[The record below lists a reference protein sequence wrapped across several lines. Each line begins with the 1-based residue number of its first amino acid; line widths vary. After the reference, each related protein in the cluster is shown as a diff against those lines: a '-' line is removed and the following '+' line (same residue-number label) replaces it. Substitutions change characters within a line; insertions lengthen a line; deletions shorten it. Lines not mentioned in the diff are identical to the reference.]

1 MRRVQS
7 NAESDSEV
15 SNGSISLKNP
25 QVKASSGGKGAQVET
40 PAQPERASEHRETVK
55 ERAHERREAA
65 REKAQEVTTVRGREM
80 TRGDIFKFGGLI
92 AFFALM
98 VIVVILIWPYI
109 HEAFEPGG
117 LSRVIDDVRNAGPL
131 GFLILLATQ
140 FMQIVVAFIP
150 GEVVQMAAGMMYGPW
165 LGAAVVLLGCII
177 SSAFVFAV
185 VHHLG
190 APFVRDMVPTKY
202 LDKFNAF
209 EESGK
214 LSIVVFILFL
224 IPAMPKD
231 TFTYLVP
238 LTNMRMRD
246 FLVLSNVGRIPG
258 IVISTY
264 AANGLV
270 DGNITQSIIIF
281 AVVAVIAIVAI
292 VFRDKIMNLFHHDK
306 GENDR

>member
-40 PAQPERASEHRETVK
+40 PAQLERASEHRETVK

-131 GFLILLATQ
+131 GFLILLAMQ

-185 VHHLG
+185 VHRLG

>member
-1 MRRVQS
+1 MQS

-131 GFLILLATQ
+131 GFLILLAMQ

-165 LGAAVVLLGCII
+165 LGDAVVLLGCII
-177 SSAFVFAV
+177 LSAFVFAV
-185 VHHLG
+185 VHRLG

>member
-1 MRRVQS
+1 MQS

-15 SNGSISLKNP
+15 SNGSISLNNP
-25 QVKASSGGKGAQVET
+25 QMKASSGGKGAQVET

-131 GFLILLATQ
+131 GFLILLAMQ

-185 VHHLG
+185 VHRLG

-306 GENDR
+306 GEND

>member
-15 SNGSISLKNP
+15 NNGTISLNNP
-25 QVKASSGGKGAQVET
+25 QVKASSNDKSGQGKAMPQRECEG
-40 PAQPERASEHRETVK
+40 ERRETVK
-55 ERAHERREAA
+55 ERAHERREAV
-65 REKAQEVTTVRGREM
+65 REKAQEITMVRGREM
-80 TRGDIFKFGGLI
+80 TRGDIFRFGGLI
-92 AFFALM
+92 AFLALM
-98 VIVVILIWPYI
+98 VVIMVLLWPYI
-109 HEAFEPGG
+109 HEVFEPGG

-131 GFLILLATQ
+131 GFLILLAMQ

-165 LGAAVVLLGCII
+165 LGAAVILLGCII

-185 VHHLG
+185 VHRLG
-190 APFVRDMVPTKY
+190 APFVQDMVPTKY
-202 LDKFNAF
+202 LDKFRAF

>member
-1 MRRVQS
+1 MLS

-25 QVKASSGGKGAQVET
+25 QVKASSGGKGAQAET
-40 PAQPERASEHRETVK
+40 PAQPERASERRETVK
-55 ERAHERREAA
+55 ERAHERREAV

-131 GFLILLATQ
+131 GVLILLAMQ

-165 LGAAVVLLGCII
+165 LGAAVILLGCII

-185 VHHLG
+185 VHRLG

-246 FLVLSNVGRIPG
+246 FLILSNVGRIPG

-270 DGNITQSIIIF
+270 DGNITQSLIIF

>member
-15 SNGSISLKNP
+15 NNGTISLNNP
-25 QVKASSGGKGAQVET
+25 QVKASSNDKSGQGKTMPQRECEG
-40 PAQPERASEHRETVK
+40 ERRETVK
-55 ERAHERREAA
+55 ERARERREAV
-65 REKAQEVTTVRGREM
+65 REKAQEITTVRGREM
-80 TRGDIFKFGGLI
+80 TRGDIFRFGGLI
-92 AFFALM
+92 AFLALM
-98 VIVVILIWPYI
+98 VVIMVLLWPYI
-109 HEAFEPGG
+109 HEVFEPGG

-131 GFLILLATQ
+131 GFLILLAMQ

-165 LGAAVVLLGCII
+165 LGAAVILLGCII

-185 VHHLG
+185 VHRLG
-190 APFVRDMVPTKY
+190 APFVQDMVPTKY
-202 LDKFNAF
+202 LDKFRAF

-292 VFRDKIMNLFHHDK
+292 IFRDKIMNLFHHDK

>member
-1 MRRVQS
+1 MRHVQS

-131 GFLILLATQ
+131 GFLILLAMQ

-185 VHHLG
+185 VHRLG

-214 LSIVVFILFL
+214 LSIVVFILLL

-306 GENDR
+306 GENDQ

>member
-1 MRRVQS
+1 MQS

-15 SNGSISLKNP
+15 NNGTISLNNP
-25 QVKASSGGKGAQVET
+25 QVKASSNDKSGQGKAT
-40 PAQPERASEHRETVK
+40 PQSGRTGERRETVK
-55 ERAHERREAA
+55 ARAHERREAA
-65 REKAQEVTTVRGREM
+65 REKAQEITTVRGREM
-80 TRGDIFKFGGLI
+80 TRGDIFRFGGLI
-92 AFFALM
+92 AFLVLM
-98 VIVVILIWPYI
+98 VVIMVLLWPYI
-109 HEAFEPGG
+109 HEVFEPGG

-131 GFLILLATQ
+131 GFLILLAMQ

-165 LGAAVVLLGCII
+165 LGAAVILLGCII
-177 SSAFVFAV
+177 SSAFVFVV
-185 VHHLG
+185 VHRLG
-190 APFVRDMVPTKY
+190 APFVQDMVPTKY
-202 LDKFNAF
+202 LDKFRAF

>member
-109 HEAFEPGG
+109 HEALEPGG

-131 GFLILLATQ
+131 GFLILLAMQ

-185 VHHLG
+185 VHRLG

-292 VFRDKIMNLFHHDK
+292 VFRDKIMNLLHHDK
-306 GENDR
+306 GEND

>member
-1 MRRVQS
+1 MQS

-15 SNGSISLKNP
+15 NNGTISLNNP
-25 QVKASSGGKGAQVET
+25 QVKASSNDKSGQGKAT
-40 PAQPERASEHRETVK
+40 PQSGRTGERRETVK
-55 ERAHERREAA
+55 ARAHERREAA
-65 REKAQEVTTVRGREM
+65 REKAQEITTVRGREM
-80 TRGDIFKFGGLI
+80 TRGDIFRFGGLI
-92 AFFALM
+92 AFLALM
-98 VIVVILIWPYI
+98 VVIMVLLWPYI
-109 HEAFEPGG
+109 HEVFEPGG

-131 GFLILLATQ
+131 GFLILLAMQ

-165 LGAAVVLLGCII
+165 LGAAVILLGCII
-177 SSAFVFAV
+177 SSAFVFVV
-185 VHHLG
+185 VHRLG
-190 APFVRDMVPTKY
+190 APFVQDMVPTKY
-202 LDKFNAF
+202 LDKFRAF

-246 FLVLSNVGRIPG
+246 FLILSNVGRIPG

-270 DGNITQSIIIF
+270 DGNITQSLIIF

>member
-15 SNGSISLKNP
+15 NNGTISLNNP
-25 QVKASSGGKGAQVET
+25 QVKASSNDKSGQGKAMPQRECEG
-40 PAQPERASEHRETVK
+40 ERRETVK
-55 ERAHERREAA
+55 ARAHERREAA
-65 REKAQEVTTVRGREM
+65 REKAQEITTVRGREM
-80 TRGDIFKFGGLI
+80 TRGDIFRFGGLI
-92 AFFALM
+92 AFLALM
-98 VIVVILIWPYI
+98 VVIMVLLWPYI
-109 HEAFEPGG
+109 HEVFEPGG

-131 GFLILLATQ
+131 GFLILLAMQ

-165 LGAAVVLLGCII
+165 LGAAVILLGCII
-177 SSAFVFAV
+177 SSAFVFVV
-185 VHHLG
+185 VHRLG
-190 APFVRDMVPTKY
+190 APFVQDMVPTKY
-202 LDKFNAF
+202 LDKFRAF

-281 AVVAVIAIVAI
+281 AAVAVIAIVAI

>member
-131 GFLILLATQ
+131 GFLILLAIQ

-185 VHHLG
+185 VHRLG

-281 AVVAVIAIVAI
+281 AVVAIVAI

-306 GENDR
+306 GEND

>member
-1 MRRVQS
+1 MQS

-92 AFFALM
+92 AFFALI

-131 GFLILLATQ
+131 GFLILLAMQ

-177 SSAFVFAV
+177 SSAFVFTV
-185 VHHLG
+185 VHRLG

>member
-131 GFLILLATQ
+131 GFLILLAMQ

-185 VHHLG
+185 VHRLG

-214 LSIVVFILFL
+214 LSIVVFFLFL

-264 AANGLV
+264 AANCLV

>member
-1 MRRVQS
+1 MQS

-15 SNGSISLKNP
+15 SNGSISLNNP
-25 QVKASSGGKGAQVET
+25 QMKASSGGKGAQVET

-131 GFLILLATQ
+131 GFLILLAMQ

-185 VHHLG
+185 VHRLG

-270 DGNITQSIIIF
+270 DGNIKQSLIIF

>member
-117 LSRVIDDVRNAGPL
+117 LSRVIDDARNAGPL
-131 GFLILLATQ
+131 GFLILLAMQ

-185 VHHLG
+185 VHRLG

-292 VFRDKIMNLFHHDK
+292 VFRDKIMNLSHHDK

>member
-1 MRRVQS
+1 MQS

-15 SNGSISLKNP
+15 SNGSISLNNP
-25 QVKASSGGKGAQVET
+25 QMKASSGGKGAQVET
-40 PAQPERASEHRETVK
+40 PAQPERASGHRETVK

-109 HEAFEPGG
+109 HEVFEPGG

-131 GFLILLATQ
+131 GFLILLAMQ

-165 LGAAVVLLGCII
+165 LGAAVILLGCII

-185 VHHLG
+185 VHRLG

>member
-15 SNGSISLKNP
+15 NNGTISLNNP
-25 QVKASSGGKGAQVET
+25 QVKASSNDKSGQGKTMPQRECEG
-40 PAQPERASEHRETVK
+40 ERRETVK
-55 ERAHERREAA
+55 ERARERREAV
-65 REKAQEVTTVRGREM
+65 REKAQEITMVRGREM
-80 TRGDIFKFGGLI
+80 TRGDIFRFGGLI
-92 AFFALM
+92 AFLALM
-98 VIVVILIWPYI
+98 VVIMVLLWPYI
-109 HEAFEPGG
+109 HEVFEPGG

-131 GFLILLATQ
+131 GFLILLAMQ

-165 LGAAVVLLGCII
+165 LGAAVILLGCII
-177 SSAFVFAV
+177 SSAFVFVV
-185 VHHLG
+185 VHRLG
-190 APFVRDMVPTKY
+190 APFVQDMVPTKY
-202 LDKFNAF
+202 LDKFRAF

-246 FLVLSNVGRIPG
+246 FLILSNVGRIPG

>member
-1 MRRVQS
+1 MQS

-25 QVKASSGGKGAQVET
+25 QVKASSGEKGAQVET

-131 GFLILLATQ
+131 GFLILLAMQ

-185 VHHLG
+185 VHRLG

>member
-1 MRRVQS
+1 MQS

-15 SNGSISLKNP
+15 NNGTISLNNP
-25 QVKASSGGKGAQVET
+25 QVKASSSDKSGQGKAT
-40 PAQPERASEHRETVK
+40 PQSGRTGERRETVK
-55 ERAHERREAA
+55 ARAHERREAA
-65 REKAQEVTTVRGREM
+65 REKAQEITTVRGREM
-80 TRGDIFKFGGLI
+80 TRGDIFRFGGLI
-92 AFFALM
+92 AFLALM
-98 VIVVILIWPYI
+98 VVIMVLLWPYI
-109 HEAFEPGG
+109 HEVFEPGG

-131 GFLILLATQ
+131 GFLILLAMQ

-165 LGAAVVLLGCII
+165 LGAAVILLGCII
-177 SSAFVFAV
+177 SSAFVFVV
-185 VHHLG
+185 VHRLG
-190 APFVRDMVPTKY
+190 APFVQDMVPTKY
-202 LDKFNAF
+202 LDKFRAF

-270 DGNITQSIIIF
+270 DGNVTQSIIIF

>member
-98 VIVVILIWPYI
+98 VIVVILILPYI

-131 GFLILLATQ
+131 GFLILLAMQ

-150 GEVVQMAAGMMYGPW
+150 GEVVQTAAGMMYGPW

-185 VHHLG
+185 VHRLG

>member
-109 HEAFEPGG
+109 HEALEPGG

-131 GFLILLATQ
+131 GFLILLAMQ

-185 VHHLG
+185 VHRLG

-270 DGNITQSIIIF
+270 GSNITQSIIIF
-281 AVVAVIAIVAI
+281 AVVAVISIVAI

-306 GENDR
+306 GEND

>member
-15 SNGSISLKNP
+15 NNGTISLNNP
-25 QVKASSGGKGAQVET
+25 QVKASSNDKSGQGKAMPQR
-40 PAQPERASEHRETVK
+40 ERTGERRETVK

-65 REKAQEVTTVRGREM
+65 REKAQEITTVRGREM

-92 AFFALM
+92 AFLALM
-98 VIVVILIWPYI
+98 VVIMVLLWPYI
-109 HEAFEPGG
+109 HEVFEPGG

-131 GFLILLATQ
+131 GFLILLAMQ

-165 LGAAVVLLGCII
+165 LGAAVILLGCII
-177 SSAFVFAV
+177 SSAFVFVV
-185 VHHLG
+185 VHRLG
-190 APFVRDMVPTKY
+190 APFVQDMVPTKY
-202 LDKFNAF
+202 LDKFRAF

-246 FLVLSNVGRIPG
+246 FLILSNVGRIPG

-281 AVVAVIAIVAI
+281 AVVAVIAIVVI
-292 VFRDKIMNLFHHDK
+292 VLRDKIMNLFHHDK
-306 GENDR
+306 GEDDR

>member
-1 MRRVQS
+1 MQS

-15 SNGSISLKNP
+15 NNGSISLKNP
-25 QVKASSGGKGAQVET
+25 QVKASSGGKEAQVET
-40 PAQPERASEHRETVK
+40 PAQPERASGHRETVK

-109 HEAFEPGG
+109 HEVFEPGG

-131 GFLILLATQ
+131 GFLILLAMQ

-165 LGAAVVLLGCII
+165 LGAAVILLGCII

-185 VHHLG
+185 VHRLG

-306 GENDR
+306 SENDR

>member
-15 SNGSISLKNP
+15 NNGTISLNNP

-109 HEAFEPGG
+109 HEVFEPGG

-131 GFLILLATQ
+131 GFLILLAMQ

-165 LGAAVVLLGCII
+165 LGAAVILLGCII

-185 VHHLG
+185 VHRLG

>member
-15 SNGSISLKNP
+15 NNGTISLNNP

-40 PAQPERASEHRETVK
+40 LAQPERASGHRETVK

-92 AFFALM
+92 AFLALM
-98 VIVVILIWPYI
+98 VVIMVLLWPYI
-109 HEAFEPGG
+109 HEVFEPGG

-131 GFLILLATQ
+131 GFLILLAMQ

-165 LGAAVVLLGCII
+165 LGAAVILLGCII
-177 SSAFVFAV
+177 SSAFVFVV
-185 VHHLG
+185 VHRLG
-190 APFVRDMVPTKY
+190 APFVQDMVPTKY
-202 LDKFNAF
+202 LDKFRAF

-270 DGNITQSIIIF
+270 DGNITQSLIIF

-306 GENDR
+306 GEDDR

>member
-1 MRRVQS
+1 MQS

-15 SNGSISLKNP
+15 SNGSISLNNP
-25 QVKASSGGKGAQVET
+25 QMKASSGGKGAQVET

-131 GFLILLATQ
+131 GFLILLAMQ

-165 LGAAVVLLGCII
+165 LGAAVILLGCII

-185 VHHLG
+185 VHRLG

-270 DGNITQSIIIF
+270 DGNIKQSLIIF

>member
-1 MRRVQS
+1 MQS

-131 GFLILLATQ
+131 GFLILLAMQ

-185 VHHLG
+185 VHRLG

-214 LSIVVFILFL
+214 LSIVVFSLFL

>member
-15 SNGSISLKNP
+15 NNGTISLNNP
-25 QVKASSGGKGAQVET
+25 QVKASSNDKSGQGKAMPQREYEG
-40 PAQPERASEHRETVK
+40 ERRETVK
-55 ERAHERREAA
+55 ERARERREAV
-65 REKAQEVTTVRGREM
+65 REKAQEITTVRGREM

-92 AFFALM
+92 AFLALM
-98 VIVVILIWPYI
+98 VVIMVLLWPYI
-109 HEAFEPGG
+109 HEVFEPGG

-131 GFLILLATQ
+131 GFLILLAMQ

-165 LGAAVVLLGCII
+165 LGAAVILLGCII

-185 VHHLG
+185 VHRLG
-190 APFVRDMVPTKY
+190 APFVQDMVPTKY
-202 LDKFNAF
+202 LDKFRAF

-246 FLVLSNVGRIPG
+246 FLILSNVGRIPG

>member
-15 SNGSISLKNP
+15 NNGSISLKNP

-40 PAQPERASEHRETVK
+40 PAQPERASGHRETVK

-109 HEAFEPGG
+109 HEVFEPGG

-131 GFLILLATQ
+131 GFLILLAMQ
-140 FMQIVVAFIP
+140 LMQIVVAFIP

-165 LGAAVVLLGCII
+165 LGAAVILLGCII

-185 VHHLG
+185 VHRLG

>member
-1 MRRVQS
+1 M
-7 NAESDSEV
+7 
-15 SNGSISLKNP
+15 
-25 QVKASSGGKGAQVET
+25 ET

-131 GFLILLATQ
+131 GFLILLAMQ

-185 VHHLG
+185 VHRLG

-209 EESGK
+209 EESVHRG
-214 LSIVVFILFL
+214 VH
-224 IPAMPKD
+224 
-231 TFTYLVP
+231 
-238 LTNMRMRD
+238 
-246 FLVLSNVGRIPG
+246 LVLDSRDAQRHVHVSGPAHEYAHARFPRSVERGPHPGYRHLDLCGKRPGGR
-258 IVISTY
+258 
-264 AANGLV
+264 
-270 DGNITQSIIIF
+270 
-281 AVVAVIAIVAI
+281 
-292 VFRDKIMNLFHHDK
+292 
-306 GENDR
+306 

>member
-15 SNGSISLKNP
+15 NNGTISLNNP
-25 QVKASSGGKGAQVET
+25 QVKASSNDKSGRGKAMPQRECEG
-40 PAQPERASEHRETVK
+40 ERRETVK

-65 REKAQEVTTVRGREM
+65 REKAQEITTVRGREM
-80 TRGDIFKFGGLI
+80 TRGDIFRFGGLI
-92 AFFALM
+92 AFLALM
-98 VIVVILIWPYI
+98 VVIMVLLWPYI
-109 HEAFEPGG
+109 HEVFEPGG

-131 GFLILLATQ
+131 GFLILLAMQ

-165 LGAAVVLLGCII
+165 LGAAVILLGCII

-185 VHHLG
+185 VHRLG
-190 APFVRDMVPTKY
+190 APFVQDMVPTKY
-202 LDKFNAF
+202 LDKFRAF

-246 FLVLSNVGRIPG
+246 FLILSNVGRIPG

>member
-1 MRRVQS
+1 MRRVLS

-25 QVKASSGGKGAQVET
+25 QVKASSGGKGAQAET
-40 PAQPERASEHRETVK
+40 PAQPERASERRETVK
-55 ERAHERREAA
+55 ERAHERREAV

-131 GFLILLATQ
+131 GVLILLAMQ

-165 LGAAVVLLGCII
+165 LGAAVILLGCII

-185 VHHLG
+185 VHRLG

-246 FLVLSNVGRIPG
+246 FLILSNVGRIPG

-270 DGNITQSIIIF
+270 DGNITQSLIIF

-292 VFRDKIMNLFHHDK
+292 VLRDKIMNLFHHDK

>member
-15 SNGSISLKNP
+15 NNGTISLNNP
-25 QVKASSGGKGAQVET
+25 QVKASSNDKSGQGKAM
-40 PAQPERASEHRETVK
+40 PRSERTGERRETVK
-55 ERAHERREAA
+55 ARAHERREAA
-65 REKAQEVTTVRGREM
+65 REKAQEITTVRGREM
-80 TRGDIFKFGGLI
+80 TRGDIFRFGGLI
-92 AFFALM
+92 AFLALM
-98 VIVVILIWPYI
+98 VVIMVLLWPYI
-109 HEAFEPGG
+109 HEVFEPGG

-131 GFLILLATQ
+131 GFLILLAMQ

-165 LGAAVVLLGCII
+165 LGAAVILLGSII

-185 VHHLG
+185 VHRLG
-190 APFVRDMVPTKY
+190 APFVQDMVPTKY
-202 LDKFNAF
+202 LDKFRAF

>member
-15 SNGSISLKNP
+15 NNGTISLNNP
-25 QVKASSGGKGAQVET
+25 QVKASSNDKSGRGKAMPQRECEG
-40 PAQPERASEHRETVK
+40 ERRETVK

-65 REKAQEVTTVRGREM
+65 REKAQEITTVRGREM
-80 TRGDIFKFGGLI
+80 TRGDIFRFGGLV
-92 AFFALM
+92 AFLALM
-98 VIVVILIWPYI
+98 VVIMVLLWPYI
-109 HEAFEPGG
+109 HEVFEPGG

-131 GFLILLATQ
+131 GFLILLAMQ

-165 LGAAVVLLGCII
+165 LGAAVILLGCII

-185 VHHLG
+185 VHRLG
-190 APFVRDMVPTKY
+190 APFVQDMVPTKY
-202 LDKFNAF
+202 LDKFRAF

-246 FLVLSNVGRIPG
+246 FLILSNVGRIPG

-270 DGNITQSIIIF
+270 DGNITQSLIIF

>member
-15 SNGSISLKNP
+15 NNGTISLNNP
-25 QVKASSGGKGAQVET
+25 QVKAPSNDKSGQGKAMPQREYEG
-40 PAQPERASEHRETVK
+40 ERRETVK
-55 ERAHERREAA
+55 ERARERREAV
-65 REKAQEVTTVRGREM
+65 REKAQEITTVRGREM
-80 TRGDIFKFGGLI
+80 TRGDIFRFGGLI
-92 AFFALM
+92 AFLALM
-98 VIVVILIWPYI
+98 VVIMFLLWPYI
-109 HEAFEPGG
+109 HEVFEPGG

-131 GFLILLATQ
+131 GFLILLAMQ

-165 LGAAVVLLGCII
+165 LGAAVILLGCII

-185 VHHLG
+185 VHRLG
-190 APFVRDMVPTKY
+190 APFVQDMVPTKY
-202 LDKFNAF
+202 LDKFRAF

-246 FLVLSNVGRIPG
+246 FLILSNVGRIPG

>member
-65 REKAQEVTTVRGREM
+65 REKAQEVTTVGGREM

-109 HEAFEPGG
+109 HEAFESGG

-131 GFLILLATQ
+131 GFLILLAMQ

-185 VHHLG
+185 VHRLG

-306 GENDR
+306 GEND

>member
-1 MRRVQS
+1 MQS

-15 SNGSISLKNP
+15 SNGSISLNNP
-25 QVKASSGGKGAQVET
+25 QMKASSGGKGAQVET

-131 GFLILLATQ
+131 GFLILLAMQ

-165 LGAAVVLLGCII
+165 LGAAVILLGCII

-185 VHHLG
+185 VHRLG

-270 DGNITQSIIIF
+270 DGNITQSLIIF

>member
-1 MRRVQS
+1 MQS

-15 SNGSISLKNP
+15 SNGSISLNNP

-40 PAQPERASEHRETVK
+40 PAQPERASGHRETVK

-109 HEAFEPGG
+109 HEVFEPGG

-131 GFLILLATQ
+131 GFLILLAMQ

-165 LGAAVVLLGCII
+165 LGAAVILLGCII

-185 VHHLG
+185 VHRLG

-306 GENDR
+306 GENNR

>member
-80 TRGDIFKFGGLI
+80 TRGDIFKYGGLI

-131 GFLILLATQ
+131 GFLILLAMQ
-140 FMQIVVAFIP
+140 FMQVVVAFIP

-165 LGAAVVLLGCII
+165 LGAAVVLLGCVI

-185 VHHLG
+185 VHRLG

-270 DGNITQSIIIF
+270 DDNITQSIIIF